1 MKETDRL
8 LSNGEAT
15 TIIDEDAGG
24 EGKSKMYGI
33 FRKQNFE

>member
-24 EGKSKMYGI
+24 EEGNQKCT
-33 FRKQNFE
+33 EEW